1 MKILK
6 EEKNV
11 FLSSTLKNNFFVPN
25 SFKKLPFEDI
35 KNDICGKD
43 YELSIVLI
51 GTKKSRKLNNSTR
64 QKDYPTD
71 VLSFSLSK
79 KMGEIFITPKIA
91 EKKCKKFDMTFP
103 EYMLFLVIH
112 GCLHLIGMEH
122 GSKME
127 RYELTHYSRYRR
139 RNV

>member
-1 MKILK
+1 MKIIK
-6 EEKNV
+6 EGEKV
-11 FLSSTLKNNFFVPN
+11 FLSSTLKNIFFVPN
-25 SFKKLPFEDI
+25 SFKKLPFDEI

-51 GTKKSRKLNNSTR
+51 GTKKSKKLNNDAR
-64 QKDYPTD
+64 QKNYPTD
-71 VLSFSLSK
+71 ILSFSISK
-79 KMGEIFITPKIA
+79 NMGEIFITPKIA
-91 EKKCKKFDMTFP
+91 EKKSKQFGMTFP